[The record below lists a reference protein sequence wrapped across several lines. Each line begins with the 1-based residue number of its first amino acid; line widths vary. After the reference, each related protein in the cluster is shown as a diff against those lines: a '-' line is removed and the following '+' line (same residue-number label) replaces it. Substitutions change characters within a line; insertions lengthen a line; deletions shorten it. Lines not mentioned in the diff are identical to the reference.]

1 MYASGFYSAS
11 LKEHT
16 DEVWSGLLLSVP
28 DVYTARAGLGYAF
41 APDQGVSVSLG
52 GRVDGTRLKDLFGG
66 SDDYKRSPGYYMYLE
81 PGVAWATGMNQFTL
95 SVPVRVHSNYY
106 VQRLSTGA
114 DRVNA
119 GGVNDFIIYAG
130 VSRRF

>member
-16 DEVWSGLLLSVP
+16 DEVWAGLLLSVP
-28 DVYTARAGLGYAF
+28 DVYTARAGLGYAV

-52 GRVDGTRLKDLFGG
+52 GRVDGTRMSDLFGG
-66 SDDYKRSPGYYMYLE
+66 SDDFKRSPGYYMYVE
-81 PGVAWATGMNQFTL
+81 PGVAWLSGQNQFTL
-95 SVPVRVHSNYY
+95 SVPVRVRSNYY

-130 VSRRF
+130 LSRRF